1 MSDKSMVTG
10 QLYRVGVTCI
20 SPNERCTMELLLVAA
35 SNEDAKARL
44 PWLYDFVGWTSYR
57 VDWTVKEPGR
67 CVALKTKFER
77 TPENEPDASIARPE
91 GTQAMFQKV
100 AVAAGKKYEVKAQTV
115 LYAKS
120 PDHARRKLAER
131 VDGGSEFVRYSIEE
145 LAEASAYAV
154 ARDVSVFPRAT
165 FVRG

>member
-1 MSDKSMVTG
+1 MITG
-10 QLYRVGVTCI
+10 QLYRVGVTCMAAH
-20 SPNERCTMELLLVAA
+20 ERCTMELLLVAS

-44 PWLYDFVGWTSYR
+44 PWVYDFVGWQGYR
-57 VDWTVKEPGR
+57 IDWTAKEPGR

-77 TPENEPDASIARPE
+77 TPENEPDAAIARPD

-100 AVAAGKKYEVKAQTV
+100 PVAASKKYEAKAQTV

-120 PDHARRKLAER
+120 PEHARKKLAER
-131 VDGGSEFVRYSIEE
+131 IDGGSEFVRYSIEE
-145 LAEASAYAV
+145 LAEVSAYAV